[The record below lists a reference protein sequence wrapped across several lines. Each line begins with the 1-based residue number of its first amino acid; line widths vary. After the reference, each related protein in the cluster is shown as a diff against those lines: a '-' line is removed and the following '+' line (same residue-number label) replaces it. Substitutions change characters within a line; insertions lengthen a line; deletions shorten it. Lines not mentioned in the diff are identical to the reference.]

1 MNEEREL
8 TVGQYLRR
16 ERERK
21 NISLESVAKVTRIII
36 QNLEA
41 LERDEFQSFPAP
53 IFARG
58 FLRTYAAYL
67 GIDPQE
73 VLTRF
78 EDQMKVQ
85 STPEKMEEFPPSK
98 AALPLTKYLLILGI
112 IVVGVGVLFSFFL
125 KKSPPS
131 PPVTKPSSSLEASQ
145 SPKIKEQK
153 TSAALAVKTDPE
165 KKKEYVLKFNTTE
178 MTWLRIQ
185 ADNQPGVEA
194 LLRPGEE
201 ATWKAQEQFRVTV
214 GNAGGVEVFL
224 NGVSQGRLGVSGQVV
239 HLFFPAAKPQPAG
252 AEKKSP

>member
-1 MNEEREL
+1 VNEEREL

-21 NISLESVAKVTRIII
+21 NISLESVAKVTRIIV

-41 LERDEFQSFPAP
+41 LEKDEFHIFPAP

-58 FLRTYAAYL
+58 FLRTYASYL
-67 GIDPQE
+67 GIDTRE

-85 STPEKMEEFPPSK
+85 LPAKKVEEFPPSE
-98 AALPLTKYLLILGI
+98 AAKPLTKYLLILGVI
-112 IVVGVGVLFSFFL
+112 IVGVGLLFALSP
-125 KKSPPS
+125 KKGPPS
-131 PPVTKPSSSLEASQ
+131 PQGLTPSASLEASP
-145 SPKIKEQK
+145 SPKIQGQK
-153 TSAALAVKTDPE
+153 TAGEVAVKTAPE
-165 KKKEYVLKFNTTE
+165 KKKEYVLKFKSTE

-194 LLRPGEE
+194 LLKPGEE
-201 ATWKAQEQFRVTV
+201 AAWKAEEQFKVTV

-224 NGVSQGRLGVSGQVV
+224 NGVSQGRLGNSGEVV
-239 HLFFPAAKPQPAG
+239 HLGFPSAKPQPSG
-252 AEKKSP
+252 EEKKSP